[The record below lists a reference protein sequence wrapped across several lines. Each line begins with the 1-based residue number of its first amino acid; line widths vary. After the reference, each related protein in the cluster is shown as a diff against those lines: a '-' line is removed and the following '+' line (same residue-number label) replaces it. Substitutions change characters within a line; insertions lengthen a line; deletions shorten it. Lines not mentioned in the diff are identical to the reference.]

1 MDGIL
6 TALWPVFALLV
17 IGYLARRLDFP
28 GAAFWPP
35 AEKATYFVLFPCL
48 LVNRLS
54 RADLA
59 SVQSSQLVAAVLS
72 MLLILSLLVLLV
84 RPLMRIDNAKFT
96 SVYQGSLRFNTYV
109 ALAVSAV
116 LLPQQGIVLA
126 AVLAAVMIPTLNLLC
141 VLVFAWF
148 GESRPT
154 LRGILRTL
162 SRNPLILAC
171 LLGIALNLTGIG
183 MPAPVAPVLDLLG
196 RMALPLG
203 LLAVGAALNLR
214 ALTSSGP
221 AVVAASLFKLIV
233 CPLLAV
239 GLAALFALSPAATL
253 VLLIFASVP
262 TATTAYILARQLGG
276 DAELMANIITTQ
288 TLLSLLTM
296 PLVLLIL
303 V

>member
-17 IGYLARRLDFP
+17 IGYLARRFDFP

-35 AEKATYFVLFPCL
+35 AEKATYFVLFPSL
-48 LVNRLS
+48 LLNRLS
-54 RADLA
+54 RADLG

-72 MLLILSLLVLLV
+72 MLLILSLLVLLA
-84 RPLMRIDNAKFT
+84 RPLLKIGNAQFT

-116 LLPQQGIVLA
+116 LLPDQGVVLA

-148 GESRPT
+148 GESRPSA
-154 LRGILRTL
+154 RGILRTL

-171 LLGIALNLTGIG
+171 LAGITLNITGLG
-183 MPAPVAPVLDLLG
+183 MPAPVVPVLDLLG
-196 RMALPLG
+196 GMALPLG

-221 AVVAASLFKLIV
+221 AVVAASLFKLII
-233 CPLLAV
+233 CPLLAF
-239 GLAALFALSPAATL
+239 GLAWVFALSSDATL
-253 VLLIFASVP
+253 VLLVFASVP
-262 TATTAYILARQLGG
+262 TATAAYILARQLGG
-276 DAELMANIITTQ
+276 DAELMANIITAQ
-288 TLLSLLTM
+288 TLLSLLSM
-296 PLVLLIL
+296 PFMLLL
-303 V
+303 LA